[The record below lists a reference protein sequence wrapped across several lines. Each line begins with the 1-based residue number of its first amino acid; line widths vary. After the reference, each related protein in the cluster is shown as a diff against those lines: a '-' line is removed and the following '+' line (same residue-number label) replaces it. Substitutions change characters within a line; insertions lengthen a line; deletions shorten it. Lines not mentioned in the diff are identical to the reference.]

1 MENKKIR
8 IGITQGDANGIGYE
22 LILKT
27 FADAELLELCTPIVY
42 GSPKLATYHRNMNG

>member
-27 FADAELLELCTPIVY
+27 FAAPELLELCTPIV
-42 GSPKLATYHRNMNG
+42 